1 MLPAFATPEGTLR
14 FAQRF
19 PELLEASHFR
29 RPEHAG
35 VAGELWLSSIGMGTY
50 LGEAD
55 AASDQ
60 AYVEAA
66 MEALRSGINVLDTA
80 INYRHQ
86 RSERNLG
93 AALQM
98 LTAKGGLH
106 RDEVVVCT
114 KAGYLS
120 FDGSVPRDPRSYF
133 LNEYVKTGI
142 LEPSDIAGGLHCMA
156 PRYLENQMERS
167 RQNLQLETID
177 VFYLHNP
184 ESQLGEIGE
193 DAFLRRMQEAFRA
206 LERARSQN
214 KIRFYGCATWNGF
227 RVPAESREALDLSEL
242 VALAKEIAGES
253 HGFRFVQLPFNLAMP
268 EAFAFKNQN
277 HTRSLLHV
285 AHDLGVVVVGSA
297 TLHQGQ
303 LTRGLPDFVRA
314 TLGAESDSH
323 TAIQFA
329 RSAPHL
335 STALIGMGHREHV
348 AQNVAAAKQPP
359 VGEKQWLKLFSG

>member
-29 RPEHAG
+29 RPEYAG
-35 VAGELWLSSIGMGTY
+35 AAGELWLSSIGLGTY

-66 MEALRSGINVLDTA
+66 MGALRAGINVLDTA

-93 AALQM
+93 TALQT
-98 LTAKGGLH
+98 LTAKGELQ

-133 LNEYVKTGI
+133 IDEYVKTGI
-142 LEPSDIAGGLHCMA
+142 LEPSDIAGGMHCMA
-156 PRYLENQMERS
+156 PRYLENQLERS
-167 RQNLQLETID
+167 RQNLKLETID

-193 DAFLRRMQEAFRA
+193 GAFLTRMQEAFRA
-206 LERARSQN
+206 LEAARRQN

-268 EAFAFKNQN
+268 EAFAFKNQD
-277 HTRSLLHV
+277 HTRSLLQV
-285 AHDLGVVVVGSA
+285 AHDFGVVVVGSA

-303 LTRGLPDFVRA
+303 LTRGLPDFVRG
-314 TLGAESDSH
+314 TLGTESDAH
-323 TAIQFA
+323 AAIQFA

-335 STALIGMGHREHV
+335 TIALIGMGHREHV
-348 AQNVAAAKQPP
+348 AQNIAAAKQPA
-359 VGEKQWLKLFSG
+359 VGENQWLKLFKR